1 MSIFELFIT
10 DFFWGGGGGGTEHS
24 NPVETMGH

>member
-10 DFFWGGGGGGTEHS
+10 DFFVGGGGGTEHS

>member
-10 DFFWGGGGGGTEHS
+10 DFFWGVGGGGTEHS

>member
-10 DFFWGGGGGGTEHS
+10 DFFGGGRGGTEHS